1 MGALNAL
8 AGAAAA
14 QPAAMPTPLRVLS
27 AGSALHGLRPAAA
40 QFARETGMPVDV
52 QTDHGHNIRKH
63 ALAGEANADVI
74 VVPTEWAT
82 EIVAAGRADKST
94 MVPIGAVRI
103 GAAVRADAP
112 KPNISTMPALRQ
124 ALASAETV
132 LLTLAPTGDHLMQV
146 IERFGLTATIAPKL
160 RRFDTATLLNRHLA
174 ESAGPGA
181 LGFGPATEILA
192 WRERGVAW
200 GGPIPDEIQI
210 VLPYSAAMLA
220 GARAE
225 ASRALLTFLT
235 TPPARRFFL
244 ASGVE

>member
-1 MGALNAL
+1 
-8 AGAAAA
+8 
-14 QPAAMPTPLRVLS
+14 
-27 AGSALHGLRPAAA
+27 
-40 QFARETGMPVDV
+40 
-52 QTDHGHNIRKH
+52 
-63 ALAGEANADVI
+63 
-74 VVPTEWAT
+74 
-82 EIVAAGRADKST
+82 

-160 RRFDTATLLNRHLA
+160 RRFDTATLLNRHFA

-181 LGFGPATEILA
+181 LGFGPATEIFA